1 MVLTTLDL
9 FSLTGVNNKD
19 RSGKTPLHTAIL
31 SKQFKVVDML
41 LQYGADVTVTDDAGD
56 TPLHTAIYVGSERL
70 VMVSISAIIV
80 TSHFSFFCSTN
91 ASVSFLLFGISCL
104 SHVLFQ
110 KTLLRQAGTDVNALG
125 RGSCTPLHLAAEMDN
140 DAICKI
146 LVSHSHLY
154 LSP

>member
-1 MVLTTLDL
+1 MPTFWTVFLLHQRLLFLTTLDL

-70 VMVSISAIIV
+70 VTVSISAIVV

-91 ASVSFLLFGISCL
+91 ASVCLF
-104 SHVLFQ
+104 SH
-110 KTLLRQAGTDVNALG
+110 
-125 RGSCTPLHLAAEMDN
+125 
-140 DAICKI
+140 
-146 LVSHSHLY
+146 LVSHVSLMCCFKRHSSVKRVRTLT
-154 LSP
+154 LWVAAHVHPCI